1 MKTKVQKKYKKIAN
15 VQNIQGEGLEI
26 HYKRMSDEHQIS
38 ALKNILSNWPF
49 TGKGRISPS
58 R

>member
-1 MKTKVQKKYKKIAN
+1 MKNAN
-15 VQNIQGEGLEI
+15 VQKDTRIRVRDTLQ
-26 HYKRMSDEHQIS
+26 KMSDEHQIS

>member
-1 MKTKVQKKYKKIAN
+1 MKKNVD

-26 HYKRMSDEHQIS
+26 HYKRMYDEHQIS

-58 R
+58 K